1 MHDVAVAFNNAVRRD
16 AHRACCRHAAQVVAG
31 QVHQHHVLGVFFHV
45 CQQAGLVF
53 EVRSDIRAARAR
65 ASDGAQLRATVLQFH
80 ERLGR
85 RAHHLQARNVQI
97 EHVRRRVN
105 KAQRTIGL
113 ERVHRVLAGETHGQH
128 QLVDVASGNPFLHLG
143 HAFQEFRLRQAGRR
157 RAHLGGRA
165 AGVQATAQRTNDL
178 LAQRLTLFLGP
189 GVQQSHAAGDVVEH
203 QEALRG
209 DPAALGDRHRI
220 LAGGQALEATDE
232 VVGGK
237 ADQTARERYAGHFGQ
252 RARRLLQGGAQSVQQ
267 FRLGG
272 RRRAGNAVDREA
284 GRVEA
289 HFQAVPEADE
299 GIAGDTLTAF
309 HAFQQETRPEGPQL
323 QEGGNGRV
331 EVGRDVE
338 RRPAKRLGSR
348 IRGGRGGGHKL
359 LFGSFRHRGADNKK
373 PTPGLAEMGSG
384 VR

>member
-1 MHDVAVAFNNAVRRD
+1 M
-16 AHRACCRHAAQVVAG
+16 
-31 QVHQHHVLGVFFHV
+31 
-45 CQQAGLVF
+45 
-53 EVRSDIRAARAR
+53 
-65 ASDGAQLRATVLQFH
+65 
-80 ERLGR
+80 
-85 RAHHLQARNVQI
+85 
-97 EHVRRRVN
+97 
-105 KAQRTIGL
+105 
-113 ERVHRVLAGETHGQH
+113 
-128 QLVDVASGNPFLHLG
+128 
-143 HAFQEFRLRQAGRR
+143 
-157 RAHLGGRA
+157 
-165 AGVQATAQRTNDL
+165 
-178 LAQRLTLFLGP
+178 
-189 GVQQSHAAGDVVEH
+189 QQSHAAGDVVEH

-209 DPAALGDRHRI
+209 DPAALGHRHRI

-237 ADQTARERYAGHFGQ
+237 ADQTTGERHTMHLGQ
-252 RARRLLQGGAQSVQQ
+252 RLRGLLQRGAKGVQQ

-272 RRRAGNAVDREA
+272 GGRAGDAVNREA
-284 GRVEA
+284 GSVEA
-289 HFQAVPEADE
+289 HFQTVAKPDE

-309 HAFQQETRPEGPQL
+309 DAFQQKTRPEGPQL
-323 QEGGNGRV
+323 QEGGNRRV